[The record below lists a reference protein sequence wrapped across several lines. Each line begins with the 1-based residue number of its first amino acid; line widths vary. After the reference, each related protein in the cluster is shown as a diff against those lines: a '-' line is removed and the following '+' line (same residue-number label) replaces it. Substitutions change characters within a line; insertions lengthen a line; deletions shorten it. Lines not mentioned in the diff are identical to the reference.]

1 MPDSQRYTKTTCCH
15 WGARGFCIVLVVN
28 ALLGSA
34 LVMYGEQEKCKE
46 VYRSIRK
53 SETPNYFRS
62 FAFYLYICKVT
73 QKRNAMKQRL
83 TAKEEEI
90 MNIFWEHGEMF
101 IRDILNY
108 LPEPKPSYNTVGTQ
122 VKFLEEKGFV
132 KRKPVAN
139 TFLYIPAISEKEYS
153 GETIG
158 NVIKQYYNNSYA
170 SVVSQFVEEEKMDL
184 YELKALIAE
193 IEERNRR

>member
-1 MPDSQRYTKTTCCH
+1 
-15 WGARGFCIVLVVN
+15 
-28 ALLGSA
+28 
-34 LVMYGEQEKCKE
+34 
-46 VYRSIRK
+46 
-53 SETPNYFRS
+53 
-62 FAFYLYICKVT
+62 
-73 QKRNAMKQRL
+73 MKQRL

-132 KRKPVAN
+132 KRKPIAN

-184 YELKALIAE
+184 GELKALIAE